1 MLYRPAPKY
10 RAWWDTKL
18 CRQWP
23 MTGLLLY
30 SLGKRMAYVGY
41 PEPANDKDHIPW

>member
-10 RAWWDTKL
+10 RAWWDTER

-30 SLGKRMAYVGY
+30 SLGKRMAYVGHNR
-41 PEPANDKDHIPW
+41 PDNDSWTGN